1 MLKYKLNDHEHE
13 IQSTETMK
21 YFIFIEFEFY
31 FSTQTLLQVFFKR
44 LIYQIS
50 VFKLEHYG

>member
-1 MLKYKLNDHEHE
+1 MLKYKLNDNEHE

-31 FSTQTLLQVFFKR
+31 FSTQTLLQLFFKR